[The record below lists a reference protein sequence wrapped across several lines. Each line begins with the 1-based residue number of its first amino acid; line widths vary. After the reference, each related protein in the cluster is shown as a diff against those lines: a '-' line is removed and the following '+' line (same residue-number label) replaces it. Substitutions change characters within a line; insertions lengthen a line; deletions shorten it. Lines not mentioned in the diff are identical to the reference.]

1 MFPKI
6 IESIFNSKQAL
17 LRLVENWRKSLD
29 NKGFGGAVS
38 VFDTLNHNFLIAKLH
53 AYSFQHEMLKL
64 LHSYYTTRWHRTKV
78 SGMSFS

>member
-29 NKGFGGAVS
+29 NKGFGGAVRS
-38 VFDTLNHNFLIAKLH
+38 LIH
-53 AYSFQHEMLKL
+53 
-64 LHSYYTTRWHRTKV
+64 
-78 SGMSFS
+78 